1 MARVRASQQA
11 LSSMQRV
18 WFLLLPGFSVVDVA
32 GAISVFEIAN
42 AVLGELK
49 KKPFYRVRLIGAEAG
64 TVLSSSGIPL
74 AAEALPARIQ
84 GSVAKLIVAAGPWL
98 RTTDADAGRA
108 VVASWLARMAAHI
121 GSGATVGQEARTLV
135 QEASRTAASMA
146 SARASTAPMHWSA
159 VSVMHGVDLAMTLVA
174 ADLGGVVVAAISARM
189 AAPFQR
195 TYGFGS
201 HRGES
206 AMEVQCDA
214 RIAELHLWI
223 SMNLRRSYSVAQLA
237 EHLAMSER
245 TFARFYRGATG
256 RTPAAVV
263 QQIRVDAACRLLEG
277 SHRSVKAISS
287 QCGFA
292 SPEAM
297 RRAFVRSL
305 QLSPQQY
312 RQIQAAPVRPVE
324 ATHR

>member
-1 MARVRASQQA
+1 
-11 LSSMQRV
+11 MQRV
-18 WFLLLPGFSVVDVA
+18 WFLLLPGFPVVDVA

-49 KKPFYRVRLIGAEAG
+49 KKPFYRVRLIGAQAG
-64 TVLSSSGIPL
+64 AVLASSGVAL

-84 GSVAKLIVAAGPWL
+84 GTIAKLIVAAGPWL
-98 RTTDADAGRA
+98 RTTRDSDAGRA
-108 VVASWLARMAAHI
+108 VIESWLDRMAPHI
-121 GSGATVGQEARTLV
+121 GSGATIGQEARTLV
-135 QEASRTAASMA
+135 QEASRAAGASG
-146 SARASTAPMHWSA
+146 SARAAAAPVHWSA
-159 VSVMHGVDLAMTLVA
+159 VSVTHGVDLAMSLVA
-174 ADLGGVVVAAISARM
+174 ADLGGVIATAISSRM

-195 TYGFGS
+195 AYGFGS
-201 HRGES
+201 ERGES
-206 AMEVQCDA
+206 AIEVQRDP
-214 RIAELHLWI
+214 RIADLLLWI

-263 QQIRVDAACRLLEG
+263 QQIRVDAARRLLEG
-277 SHRSVKAISS
+277 SHRSVKAIAS

-292 SPEAM
+292 SSEAM
-297 RRAFVRSL
+297 RRAFIRSL

-312 RQIQAAPVRPVE
+312 RQIQATPRGHAE
-324 ATHR
+324 TAHR